1 MREPVPTISVGAI
14 AKLLQALPALGV
26 DAAAVC
32 AEARF
37 DPKVV
42 AEREGRVPLSSLY
55 QLWEAVVAR
64 LDRADAALV
73 VAQSYSPGE
82 YGLMGFVCMNCATIG
97 EALRQA
103 ARYLCLWVSE
113 PGLRIAEPGVL
124 EFFYQQ
130 PVVARP
136 GQRLALEAA
145 VGEILNGARFLTRA
159 PIAPEEVAFS
169 HPAPRDC
176 RGHEAFFKAPVRW
189 AQKGTWLRFSPE
201 QLQTPLPK
209 ADPQLAAFLAG
220 LAEQALAR
228 AGEASSLIVQ
238 LRHLLA
244 DVLSRGVPEIEA
256 VARRLAM
263 SERTLRRRLEE
274 EGTSFRELL
283 DQTRA
288 ELARGYLRDPNL
300 ALSEVA
306 FLLGFSEP
314 SAFHRAFRRWTG
326 QTPAEFRRNPR

>member
-1 MREPVPTISVGAI
+1 MRESVPTISVGAI

-37 DPKVV
+37 DPKLVQ
-42 AEREGRVPLSSLY
+42 ERETRTPLEGLY
-55 QLWEAVVAR
+55 RLWEAVLAR
-64 LDRADAALV
+64 LDRADAALA

-82 YGLMGFVCMNCATIG
+82 YGLMGFVCMNCATLG
-97 EALRQA
+97 EAVRQA
-103 ARYLCLWVSE
+103 ARYLSLWVSE
-113 PGLRIAEPGVL
+113 PALRIAEPAVL
-124 EFFYQQ
+124 EFFYQL
-130 PVVARP
+130 PVVDRP

-145 VGEILNGARFLTRA
+145 VGEILHGARLITQA
-159 PIAPEEVAFS
+159 PLAPVEVAFA
-169 HPAPRDC
+169 HPAPPDP
-176 RGHEAFFKAPVRW
+176 RGHEAFFQAPVRFG
-189 AQKGTWLRFSPE
+189 QKGTWLRFSPE
-201 QLQTPLPK
+201 QTRTSLPK

-220 LAEQALAR
+220 LAEQALAK
-228 AGEASSLIVQ
+228 AGQASSLIVQ
-238 LRHLLA
+238 LRQLLA
-244 DVLSRGVPEIEA
+244 EVLARGVPEIDA

-274 EGTSFRELL
+274 EGTSFRDLL

-288 ELARGYLRDPNL
+288 ELARGYLRDPGL

-326 QTPAEFRRNPR
+326 QTPAEFRRGA